1 MNYDWVWP
9 LAVGFFFFFFF
20 FLQFFSC
27 FLPLLDLV
35 SGGL

>member
-9 LAVGFFFFFFF
+9 LAVGFLLYF
-20 FLQFFSC
+20 FLQFFGC